1 MQGHTTVNEPEL
13 QSRVLAARAER
24 RSAILNSVQ
33 TIGIIASL
41 VLTLFVA
48 IWNHRA
54 QMSEQ
59 RMQAHQK
66 SAELMIEFGK
76 LLDAGGSGRISRELD
91 KRGNLDHITLSGDD
105 LDDALDDFLGNYE
118 SIGAAQKYHLID
130 EDMAYDAF
138 EYDLEKALKDHKI
151 LSYIAESQSLPHD
164 SDVWNGV
171 LDLARAWNIKFT
183 LPKEPP
189 NPTQLHR

>member
-1 MQGHTTVNEPEL
+1 MN
-13 QSRVLAARAER
+13 
-24 RSAILNSVQ
+24 
-33 TIGIIASL
+33 
-41 VLTLFVA
+41 
-48 IWNHRA
+48 
-54 QMSEQ
+54 EQ

-91 KRGNLDHITLSGDD
+91 NRGNLDHITLSGDD

-118 SIGAAQKYHLID
+118 SIDAAQKYHLID

-138 EYDLEKALKDHKI
+138 EYDLEKALKDQKI
-151 LSYIAESQSLPHD
+151 LSYIAQSQSLPDD

-171 LDLARAWNIKFT
+171 LDLARAWDIKFT
-183 LPKEPP
+183 LPKVLTPSP
-189 NPTQLHR
+189 AQRGKLMNRPS